1 MAQTISGKTAMH
13 PQLKMT
19 WKRAMKI
26 EKVARLTLHPAGY
39 SNEQIA
45 NFLGCDKQTVVLIR
59 QIPQYHAKMIE
70 LQTGLT
76 SSWDAEIR
84 TDTEAARAE
93 LRSMLPGSMMVIRD
107 AIQGKFGSALQFK
120 AAQEVMD
127 REGTL
132 AKVSKS
138 SVSVETKPNMVS
150 DPNVVA
156 NLMSLLTGAPNAAS
170 TISADF
176 TISAQDAGIQQQ
188 GMSEDNTQDTLNKL
202 DLSGSKPN

>member
-13 PQLKMT
+13 PHLKMT

-26 EKVARLTLHPAGY
+26 EKVARLSLHPAGY

-70 LQTGLT
+70 LQSGLT
-76 SSWDAEIR
+76 SSWDQELR
-84 TDTEAARAE
+84 TDSDNARAE
-93 LRSMLPGSMMVIRD
+93 LKSMLPGSMMVIRD
-107 AIQGKFGSALQFK
+107 AIQGKFGAALQFK

-150 DPNVVA
+150 DPNVVS
-156 NLMSLLTGAPNAAS
+156 NLMALLSGAPS
-170 TISADF
+170 VSDKMSADF

-202 DLSGSKPN
+202 DLSNQKPN